1 MKKFL
6 KYFFRIFFEN
16 FIFVESSN
24 CKHSFFHGTQNCFSC
39 LRQKNRGP
47 DIMSPGLFL
56 ISMSGSSA
64 AAAADTVVRAADGRF
79 AGSHRD
85 TITDRYR
92 HANLLCHS
100 HRTAGACSIG
110 NTSNGRR
117 TLAGNGGSTHHSRR
131 GQSQRGGN
139 IHALRAT
146 LLQPLS
152 GQDSS
157 A

>member
-1 MKKFL
+1 
-6 KYFFRIFFEN
+6 
-16 FIFVESSN
+16 
-24 CKHSFFHGTQNCFSC
+24 
-39 LRQKNRGP
+39 
-47 DIMSPGLFL
+47 MSPGLFL

-92 HANLLCHS
+92 HANLLCHG

-110 NTSNGRR
+110 DTSNGRCP
-117 TLAGNGGSTHHSRR
+117 LAGNGGGTHHSRR

-139 IHALRAT
+139 IHALRAYLIAAAQRT
-146 LLQPLS
+146 GLLCLIGQNGVMLISFTDTQTDPSFPGNCIRFIGIQPILCKRTYPCT
-152 GQDSS
+152 
-157 A
+157 ALF